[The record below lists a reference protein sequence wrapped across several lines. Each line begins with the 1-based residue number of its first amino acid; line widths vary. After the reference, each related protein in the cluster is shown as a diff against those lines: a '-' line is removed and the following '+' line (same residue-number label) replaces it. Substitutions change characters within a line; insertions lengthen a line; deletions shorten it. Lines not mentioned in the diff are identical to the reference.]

1 MLIEYFLP
9 DQIVTN
15 EDLKADFPDWDCDAF
30 ENKIGIKQRHIADK
44 NTTALDLAVSA
55 SEKVLQH
62 FDKKKIDFVLF
73 CTQSPDYFIPTSA
86 CLLQNR
92 LGLKTNCGALDF
104 NLGCSGYV
112 YGLSLAKGLLVA
124 GIAQNILF
132 VVSETYSKH
141 IYPKD
146 RTNRSIFGDGA
157 AATILDISDI
167 SRIGHFELHTD
178 GKGYDKLI
186 VKNGGFRFPYD
197 SNASEKSYGTDNFF
211 TDNHLFMDGP
221 EIFNFTIETIPD
233 LIEGTLI
240 KNNYKKEEIDF
251 YIFHQANAFM
261 LNFLRKKI
269 RIPVEKFYINMEK
282 TGNTVSATIPIAIK
296 ESLLRGMIKTGDK
309 VLIAGFG
316 VGLSW
321 GATIIEIK

>member
-1 MLIEYFLP
+1 MLIDYFLP

-15 EDLKADFPDWDCDAF
+15 EDLKTDFPDWDSKTF
-30 ENKIGIKQRHIADK
+30 EEKIGIKQRHIADK
-44 NTTALDLAVSA
+44 NTTALDLAVNA

-62 FDKKKIDFVLF
+62 FGKEKIDFVLL
-73 CTQSPDYFIPTSA
+73 CTQSPDYFLPTSA
-86 CLLQNR
+86 CILQDN

-104 NLGCSGYV
+104 NLGCSGYI

-132 VVSETYSKH
+132 VVSETYSKY

-157 AATILDISDI
+157 AATIVDISDI
-167 SRIGHFELHTD
+167 SRIGNFDLHTD
-178 GKGYDKLI
+178 GKGYNKLI
-186 VKNGGFRFPYD
+186 VTNGGLRSPYD
-197 SNASEKSYGTDNFF
+197 SNAPEKSYGTDNFF

-221 EIFNFTIETIPD
+221 EIFNFTISTIPD
-233 LIEGTLI
+233 LIEKTLI
-240 KNNYKKEEIDF
+240 KNNYRKEEIDF

-269 RIPVEKFYINMEK
+269 KIPVEKFYINMEE
-282 TGNTVSATIPIAIK
+282 TGNTVSATIPIALK
-296 ESLLRGMIKTGDK
+296 DSLLRGIIKPGDK

-321 GATIIEIK
+321 GATIIEI